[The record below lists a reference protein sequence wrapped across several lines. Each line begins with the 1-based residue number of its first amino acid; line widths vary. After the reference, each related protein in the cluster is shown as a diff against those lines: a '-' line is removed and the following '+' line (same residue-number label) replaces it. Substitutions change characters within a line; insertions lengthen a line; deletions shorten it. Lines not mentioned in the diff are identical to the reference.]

1 MSSTIHSDE
10 SLIEFQKDLD
20 RFLIFEHARRNAE
33 AEYLKNPT
41 DADNLTRWG
50 EALLKL
56 APFCNINRSKK
67 FLRDAKSKLD
77 EALTINPAK
86 HEALWYLGKV
96 HIANAFVTYDEDE
109 AKIQFDLAKECF
121 EKALKE
127 CPGNEEYQKN
137 LDSLVTEAPEIRKK
151 AHKQGGSGASSS
163 AKAPEMRKEA
173 HKHVG
178 SAASLSMNS
187 ETVRCWCGRIAVIT
201 TSWTKKNLGRRFF
214 GCPIEGSRCRFVG
227 WYDPPMCER
236 ATMIIPGLLDSK
248 NKSDAIAK
256 TARREA
262 AILKIL
268 LFFSWL
274 GIAMY
279 VARF

>member
-86 HEALWYLGKV
+86 HEALWY
-96 HIANAFVTYDEDE
+96 
-109 AKIQFDLAKECF
+109 LAKECF